1 MKLNNLAVH
10 AKHTA
15 LFAFIAMM
23 ANACTS
29 PKERLN
35 EMDKDIERIEAQ
47 IDSTQIKNEATDS
60 AANNRMLQALQFV
73 INQDAQR
80 IDSLRLRNATLSDSI
95 MDIDEKKVARAY
107 PLSAF
112 LSKADL
118 KQLQDQLRDFHYKW
132 NDESANNIIAGRGTL
147 QDLYNV
153 SFDLD
158 YSSFEPPFHIIN
170 EAGYIRFNNPRLDHY
185 CRQFEESIES
195 IARQDIARKLKHRE
209 NKTEFDRNAAEIK
222 EFERLCA
229 INDSIY
235 LRIYAHFAPQIKH
248 RFDSLTEKRN
258 TLRMQRN
265 ELAARMRQK

>member
-15 LFAFIAMM
+15 LVAFIAMM

-35 EMDKDIERIEAQ
+35 KMDKEIERIEAQ
-47 IDSTQIKNEATDS
+47 IDSTRIKNEATDS
-60 AANNRMLQALQFV
+60 AAHNRMLQALQDV
-73 INQDAQR
+73 INQDAPR
-80 IDSLRLRNATLSDSI
+80 IDSLRLRNAILRDSI
-95 MDIDEKKVARAY
+95 MEMDEKKMARAY

-132 NDESANNIIAGRGTL
+132 NEESANNIIAGRGTL

-158 YSSFEPPFHIIN
+158 YSLFEPPFHIIN
-170 EAGYIRFNNPRLDHY
+170 EAGHIRFNNPRLDHY

-195 IARQDIARKLKHRE
+195 IARQDIARKLKRHE
-209 NKTEFDRNAAEIK
+209 NKIEFDRNEQEIK
-222 EFERLCA
+222 NFERFCEV
-229 INDSIY
+229 NDSIY
-235 LRIYAHFAPQIKH
+235 MSIEAHFAPRIRH
-248 RFDSLTEKRN
+248 RIDSLTEKRN

-265 ELAARMRQK
+265 ALAASIRQK

>member
-15 LFAFIAMM
+15 LVAFIAMM

-35 EMDKDIERIEAQ
+35 KMDKEIERIEAQ
-47 IDSTQIKNEATDS
+47 IDSTRIKNEATDS

-73 INQDAQR
+73 INQDAPR
-80 IDSLRLRNATLSDSI
+80 IDSLRLRNAILRDSI
-95 MDIDEKKVARAY
+95 MEMDEKKIARAY

-118 KQLQDQLRDFHYKW
+118 KQLQDQLRDFHYEW
-132 NDESANNIIAGRGTL
+132 NEESANNIIAGRGTL

-158 YSSFEPPFHIIN
+158 YSLFEPPFHIIN
-170 EAGYIRFNNPRLDHY
+170 ESGYIRFNNPRLDHY

-195 IARQDIARKLKHRE
+195 IARQDIARKLKRHE
-209 NKTEFDRNAAEIK
+209 NKIEFDRNEQEIK
-222 EFERLCA
+222 NFERFCEV
-229 INDSIY
+229 NDSIY
-235 LRIYAHFAPQIKH
+235 MSIEAHFAPRIRH
-248 RFDSLTEKRN
+248 RIDSLTEKRN

-265 ELAARMRQK
+265 ALAASIRQK

>member
-15 LFAFIAMM
+15 LVAFIAMM

-35 EMDKDIERIEAQ
+35 KMDKEIERIEAQ

-60 AANNRMLQALQFV
+60 VARNRMLQALQDV
-73 INQDAQR
+73 INQDAPR
-80 IDSLRLRNATLSDSI
+80 IDSLRLRNAALSDSI
-95 MDIDEKKVARAY
+95 INIDEKKVAQAY

-118 KQLQDQLRDFHYKW
+118 KQLKDQLRDFHYKW
-132 NDESANNIIAGRGTL
+132 NEEAANNIISGRGTL

-158 YSSFEPPFHIIN
+158 YSLFEPPFHIIN
-170 EAGYIRFNNPRLDHY
+170 ELGYIRFNNPRLDRY
-185 CRQFEESIES
+185 CRQYEESIES
-195 IARQDIARKLKHRE
+195 IARQDIARKLKRHQS
-209 NKTEFDRNAAEIK
+209 KIEFDKNEQEIK
-222 EFERLCA
+222 NFEHFCRV
-229 INDSIY
+229 NDSIY
-235 LRIYAHFAPQIKH
+235 TSIEAHFAPRIKH
-248 RFDSLTEKRN
+248 RIDSLTAERN
-258 TLRMQRN
+258 TLREQRN
-265 ELAARMRQK
+265 ALAARMRQK

>member
-15 LFAFIAMM
+15 LVAFIAMM

-35 EMDKDIERIEAQ
+35 KMDKEIERIEAQ

-60 AANNRMLQALQFV
+60 AAHNKMLQAVQDV
-73 INQDAQR
+73 INQDAPH
-80 IDSLRLRNATLSDSI
+80 IDSLRLRNAALRDSI
-95 MDIDEKKVARAY
+95 MEMDEKKMARAY

-118 KQLQDQLRDFHYKW
+118 KQLRDQLRDFHNKW
-132 NDESANNIIAGRGTL
+132 NEESANNIIAGRGTL

-158 YSSFEPPFHIIN
+158 YSLFEPPFHIIN

-185 CRQFEESIES
+185 CRQFEESIKS
-195 IARQDIARKLKHRE
+195 IASQNIARKLKRHE
-209 NKTEFDRNAAEIK
+209 NKIEFDRNEQEIK
-222 EFERLCA
+222 NFERFCEVH
-229 INDSIY
+229 DSIY
-235 LRIYAHFAPQIKH
+235 MSIEAHFAPRIRH
-248 RFDSLTEKRN
+248 RIDSLTEKRN

-265 ELAARMRQK
+265 ALAARMRQK